1 MITKDQN
8 TSLFHQIAQIWHGTR
23 PLFPG
28 VALAIVIGLAALF
41 LSEHYGPPVMLM
53 ALLIGMVFNPLA
65 EESASA
71 PGIAFSSKT
80 LLRAGVAL
88 LGVRVSMSDIA
99 SLGVWG
105 FGTIAGLLL
114 ATIALGILMSRRD
127 WQLGL
132 LTGGAVGICGAS
144 AALAI
149 ASCLPRG
156 QSMQKETL
164 FTVVAVTAMSTL
176 AMILYPIVLVRLGLN
191 ESEIAFVLGASIHDV
206 AQVVGAGLTIST
218 ETAELATLVK
228 MVRVSLLPVVL
239 FVLILVSANM
249 GGDGPRQKITVPG
262 FLVVFFVLAV
272 LANTGL
278 MPEAVADL
286 AVDVSKAFLIV
297 AISALGAKTSLKSLA
312 AAGSQNVIRIAVLT
326 GVLFAASV
334 LSAHFL
340 INLS

>member
-1 MITKDQN
+1 MKDLKA
-8 TSLFHQIAQIWHGTR
+8 TASAQTTTMWHALR

-28 VALAIVIGLAALF
+28 IALAVVIGLAALF

-71 PGIAFSSKT
+71 PGIEFASKG

-105 FGTIAGLLL
+105 FGTIAGLLV
-114 ATIALGILMSRRD
+114 ATILLGILMSRRD

-132 LTGGAVGICGAS
+132 LAGGAVGICGAS

-149 ASCLPRG
+149 SSCLPRG
-156 QSMQKETL
+156 QAMQKETL

-176 AMILYPIVLVRLGLN
+176 AMIIYPIVLVRLGLN

-239 FVLILVSANM
+239 FVLILVSSTMNTT
-249 GGDGPRQKITVPG
+249 GTRQKITLPG
-262 FLVVFFVLAV
+262 FLIVFFVLAV

-278 MPEAVADL
+278 MPEAVADG
-286 AVDVSKAFLIV
+286 AVTVSKSFLIV
-297 AISALGAKTSLKSLA
+297 AISALGAKTSLRSLA
-312 AAGSQNVIRIAVLT
+312 TAGSQNMIRIGILT
-326 GVLFAASV
+326 LMLFTASAI
-334 LSAHFL
+334 SAHFL
-340 INLS
+340 TGLS